1 MTVHRIV
8 NACQRN
14 ALIHVLM
21 VETFVQS
28 LLGVEVSTIEVNAIV
43 QSELKEI
50 HKFLV
55 SLLAASQITTAAK
68 MRAVTL

>member
-1 MTVHRIV
+1 
-8 NACQRN
+8 
-14 ALIHVLM
+14 M